1 MIAFNL
7 SIKTPSEINK
17 KLALKRKAD
26 EHRNYITSVNNKRP
40 CYRGTIYESRLLPM
54 PPSTVLPVYSPV
66 YRPAVDR
73 HTASVDESMQAKL
86 LTLLD
91 DTATKTHDL
100 KEFLAENSDKINI
113 NQYGEDGVTP
123 LHRLCQTGSGDVEVA
138 ATLIRFG
145 ADPRLTSRDGWSA
158 FHMASFSGNIK
169 LMRYLMSIRS
179 S

>member
-1 MIAFNL
+1 MIAL

-26 EHRNYITSVNNKRP
+26 EHRNYMTSVHSKRP
-40 CYRGTIYESRLLPM
+40 CYRGTIYEKRLQPI
-54 PPSTVLPVYSPV
+54 PPSTVLPVFSPV
-66 YRPAVDR
+66 YRPAFDR
-73 HTASVDESMQAKL
+73 HNACVDESVQARL
-86 LTLLD
+86 LSMLD
-91 DTATKTHDL
+91 DTATKNHEL
-100 KEFLAENSDKINI
+100 KEFLAENNDKINI
-113 NQYGEDGVTP
+113 NEYGEDGVTP
-123 LHRLCQTGSGDVEVA
+123 LHRLCQTGGGDVEVA